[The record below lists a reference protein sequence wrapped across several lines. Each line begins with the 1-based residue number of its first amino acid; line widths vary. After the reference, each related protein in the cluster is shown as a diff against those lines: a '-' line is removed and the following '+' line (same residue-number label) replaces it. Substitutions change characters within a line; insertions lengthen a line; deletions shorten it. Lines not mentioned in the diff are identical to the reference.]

1 MIEDLEFRS
10 LFKTESQEH
19 LQQLDDKLLGL
30 EKDPKDQA
38 SLQEAFRIAHS
49 LKGSARMLGVTGV
62 EAIAHRFEDM
72 LDSAR
77 LGTTIL
83 SSEVVDR
90 MYGALDAIRELVHEA
105 LTGEPVASTSRPFC
119 NSWME
124 KVLERPRAKH
134 CNSLRWPDSH
144 RRPTKARYYL
154 TRSNSKSWS
163 QRYEPR
169 LCQWL
174 TDRLP
179 QPTPQRNTERLSAK
193 RTERA
198 LASRM
203 IALPLTR
210 SA

>member
-105 LTGEPVASTSRPFC
+105 LTGEPVSVNLAAVLQQLDGESTRAPESETLQFAAVAGQ
-119 NSWME
+119 SQATDE
-124 KVLERPRAKH
+124 SQVLPDTQQLKELEPAVRAET
-134 CNSLRWPDSH
+134 LPVAD
-144 RRPTKARYYL
+144 RPTAAADAAEEHRAPVRKADGA
-154 TRSNSKSWS
+154 SPSK
-163 QRYEPR
+163 PH
-169 LCQWL
+169 
-174 TDRLP
+174 DRF
-179 QPTPQRNTERLSAK
+179 T
-193 RTERA
+193 
-198 LASRM
+198 
-203 IALPLTR
+203 
-210 SA
+210 